1 MLIDPQPDFLR
12 PVENDE
18 YLPPISSWTWLGG
31 IFLIGSVGTAFGL
44 ASVIQY
50 NVVVRAD
57 GTVRPTGEIRLV
69 QAAAEGTVRSIR
81 VKENQVVKRG
91 DEIALLYD
99 AQLQSKKSQISGNI
113 RQNHLQR
120 TQIDA
125 QIRALQ
131 TQITAE
137 SKSMGQA
144 IISAQADL
152 SRNQR
157 DYGDK
162 RVTSKAEVE
171 EVEASVELAREELKR
186 YQQLADTG
194 AIAALQIKEKEQAFK
209 AALARLER
217 IKTGLN
223 PTSANVEIAQE
234 RIAQE
239 RAKGDSMIAA
249 LNKEKQEL
257 IGRQVEIQNQISS
270 AQEELKQLSTE
281 LQKTVIQASEA
292 GTILKLEL
300 RNPGQVVRIG
310 DAIAQIAPSRAALVI
325 KARVAASDI
334 SKVQVCKAV
343 QVTKCSQGEVQMR
356 LSAYPYPDYG
366 ILKGA
371 VRAITAD
378 AITSQVN
385 GNPIA
390 PYYEVTIEAERLYL
404 KKGDK
409 SYPIQSG
416 MEVTADIISKKETV
430 MTFILRKARLLTDL

>member
-12 PVENDE
+12 SVESDE

-31 IFLIGSVGTAFGL
+31 IFLIGSVGAAFGL
-44 ASVIQY
+44 ASFIQY
-50 NVVVRAD
+50 NIVVRAD

-69 QAAAEGTVRSIR
+69 QAATEGTVRSIR

-99 AQLQSKKSQISGNI
+99 TQLQSKKSQIAGNI

-125 QIRALQ
+125 QLRALQ

-152 SRNQR
+152 SRNRR

-162 RVTSKAEVE
+162 RITTKAEVD

-217 IKTGLN
+217 IETGLN

-239 RAKGDSMIAA
+239 RAKGESMLAA

-257 IGRQVEIQNQISS
+257 IGRQVEIQNQIGS

-281 LQKTVIQASEA
+281 LQKTIIQASEA

-409 SYPIQSG
+409 SYPIQPG

>member
-12 PVENDE
+12 PVESDE
-18 YLPPISSWTWLGG
+18 YLPPISSWTRLGG
-31 IFLIGSVGTAFGL
+31 IFLIGSVGAAFGL

-50 NVVVRAD
+50 NIVVRAD

-99 AQLQSKKSQISGNI
+99 TQLQSKKSQIAGNI

-125 QIRALQ
+125 QLRALQ

-162 RVTSKAEVE
+162 RITTKAEVD

-186 YQQLADTG
+186 YQQLAETG

-239 RAKGDSMIAA
+239 RAKGESMLAA
-249 LNKEKQEL
+249 LNKERQEL

-300 RNPGQVVRIG
+300 RNPGQVVRAG
-310 DAIAQIAPSRAALVI
+310 DAIAQIAPSKAPLVI

-334 SKVQVCKAV
+334 SKVQVCKVV

-356 LSAYPYPDYG
+356 FSAYPYPDYG

-390 PYYEVTIEAERLYL
+390 PYYEVTIEAERPYL

-409 SYPIQSG
+409 SYPIQPG

>member
-12 PVENDE
+12 PVESDE

-31 IFLIGSVGTAFGL
+31 IFLIGSVGAAFSL

-50 NVVVRAD
+50 NIVVKAD
-57 GTVRPTGEIRLV
+57 GTVRPAGEIRLV

-99 AQLQSKKSQISGNI
+99 AQLQSKKSQIAGNI

-125 QIRALQ
+125 QLRALE

-137 SKSMGQA
+137 SNSMGRA
-144 IISAQADL
+144 ILSAQADL

-157 DYGDK
+157 DYKDK
-162 RVTSKAEVE
+162 QITTKAEVQ
-171 EVEASVELAREELKR
+171 EVEASVELAREELSR
-186 YQQLADTG
+186 YQQLANTG
-194 AIAALQIKEKEQAFK
+194 AVATLQIKEKEQTFK
-209 AALARLER
+209 AALAKLEG

-223 PTSANVEIAQE
+223 PSSANVEIAQE

-239 RAKGDSMIAA
+239 RAKGESTLAA
-249 LNKEKQEL
+249 LNKERQEL

-270 AQEELKQLSTE
+270 AQEELKQLSTD
-281 LQKTVIQASEA
+281 LQKTIIQTSEA

-310 DAIAQIAPSRAALVI
+310 DAIAQIAPSMGPLVI

-334 SKVQVCKAV
+334 SKVHVCTVV
-343 QVTKCSQGEVQMR
+343 QVTKCPEGEVQMR
-356 LSAYPYPDYG
+356 FSAYPYPDYG

-371 VRAITAD
+371 IRAITAD
-378 AITSQVN
+378 AITSQSN

-390 PYYEVTIEAERLYL
+390 PYYEVTIEPERLYL

-409 SYPIQSG
+409 PYPIQAG
-416 MEVTADIISKKETV
+416 MEVTSDIISKKETV
-430 MTFILRKARLLTDL
+430 LTFILRKARLLTDL